1 MDAYNVS
8 FGEAIV
14 RYFVMMLL
22 IIVGVFTGWWVLAVV
37 ALPVFLT
44 ALTGMCPV
52 KRYFQKAK
60 TAEKTQLSSRRSA
73 PSTTAKAA

>member
-22 IIVGVFTGWWVLAVV
+22 IIVGVFTGWWVLTVI

-52 KRYFQKAK
+52 KRFFQK
-60 TAEKTQLSSRRSA
+60 TATAQKRPMSASRSTNSSA
-73 PSTTAKAA
+73 AKAA

>member
-8 FGEAIV
+8 VSEAIV

-22 IIVGVFTGWWVLAVV
+22 IIVGVFTGWWVLAVI

-60 TAEKTQLSSRRSA
+60 TVEKTPLSLRRSV
-73 PSTTAKAA
+73 PSATAKAA

>member
-8 FGEAIV
+8 VSEAIV
-14 RYFVMMLL
+14 RYFVMMAL
-22 IIVGVFTGWWVLAVV
+22 IVVGVFTGWWVLAVV

-52 KRYFQKAK
+52 KRLFQKAAAAPK
-60 TAEKTQLSSRRSA
+60 KPMSASRSA
-73 PSTTAKAA
+73 NTVAAKAA